1 MMKYAGAFLLAV
13 VCSWVLPSG
22 AFSDVRIYLKNGS
35 TITADGCEESGG
47 ALVCYRAGGA
57 FELEKNEVERVRE
70 IAGSAD
76 SGSTPEPPG
85 NGTTQDKS
93 GPGKGDAADKPAGK
107 GAAMTPQQEFDQIQQ
122 KKVEMQKE
130 REKLAQEREKL
141 QGELKKA
148 PDWMPDKQFDELKKR
163 NTELD
168 EKVKKFNE
176 EVKRLDAEEKK
187 IPGVQPKQE
196 KKKEE

>member
-1 MMKYAGAFLLAV
+1 MIKYAGALLTVV
-13 VCSWVLPSG
+13 VCAAGLPSA
-22 AFSDVRIYLKNGS
+22 AFSDVRIYLRNGA

-47 ALVCYRAGGA
+47 ALACFRAGGV
-57 FELEKNEVERVRE
+57 FELDKKEVERVQE
-70 IAGSAD
+70 IAGSAN
-76 SGSTPEPPG
+76 GPAPELPANAAQEKKTGEKEAALTP
-85 NGTTQDKS
+85 K
-93 GPGKGDAADKPAGK
+93 
-107 GAAMTPQQEFDQIQQ
+107 QQFDQIQQ
-122 KKVEMQKE
+122 QKMELQKE
-130 REKLAQEREKL
+130 REKLLRERE
-141 QGELKKA
+141 QIQADLKKA

-176 EVKRLDAEEKK
+176 EAKRLDAEEKK